1 MLVKKNKKIL
11 IILLKLVYYKMS
23 LQENN
28 KLKNTKDYN
37 TFVIEI
43 KKQIQ
48 ISQTKAITKVNQELI
63 ILYFNIGKII
73 SAKQKELGW
82 GAKVIDNLSSDIKV
96 AFPELGGF
104 SVRNIKL
111 MVQFYSEYNEIQIG
125 QPSVAQM
132 ENKNK
137 SSRQP
142 PVAQIPWTHNII
154 LIQKIKD
161 IDLRYWYMEKIIEH
175 GWSKDVLSLMIK
187 SEVHKREAKLTSN
200 FKDILS
206 SNDSDLVQHSFKDP
220 YIFDFLTISEPY
232 KEKELESNLY
242 EHMEKFLIELGSGF
256 AFVGRQYK
264 LEVGDSDFYIDLL
277 FYHLKLRCYVVIE
290 LKKGKFKPEYSGQV
304 NFYCSAIDGK
314 IAHENDNP
322 TIGLILCQEKNEIV
336 AEYSLKNMSQPIGI
350 SEYELTEILPKEFE
364 SSLPTIKM
372 IEDELKN
379 SLDD

>member
-1 MLVKKNKKIL
+1 
-11 IILLKLVYYKMS
+11 MS

-125 QPSVAQM
+125 QSSVAQM

-232 KEKELESNLY
+232 KEKELESNLC

-314 IAHENDNP
+314 IAHENDNS

-350 SEYELTEILPKEFE
+350 SEYELTEVLPKELE